1 MEQEIKKTS
10 KGAIAAII
18 IGFVLFIGAI
28 IVGLVL
34 LVIKFFPRDYIGTWN
49 CDSGEILIVTDN
61 NFNLFKNNGSYDNSD
76 YSIKKVEIDNDKKN
90 FIIETSSSK
99 YDITIE
105 KDSMFIIDKEN
116 SKSYTC
122 TKKN

>member
-1 MEQEIKKTS
+1 MEKEIKKTS

-28 IVGLVL
+28 IVGIVL
-34 LVIKFFPRDYIGTWN
+34 LVIKFFPRDYIGTWICN
-49 CDSGEILIVTDN
+49 GGEQLVITDN
-61 NFNLFKNNGSYDNSD
+61 NFNLFKNDGSYDNSD
-76 YSIKKVEIDNDKKN
+76 YSIKSVEINNNKRN
-90 FIIETSSSK
+90 FIIETSENR

-105 KDSMFIIDKEN
+105 KDNMFIIDKDN
-116 SKSYTC
+116 SQSYSC